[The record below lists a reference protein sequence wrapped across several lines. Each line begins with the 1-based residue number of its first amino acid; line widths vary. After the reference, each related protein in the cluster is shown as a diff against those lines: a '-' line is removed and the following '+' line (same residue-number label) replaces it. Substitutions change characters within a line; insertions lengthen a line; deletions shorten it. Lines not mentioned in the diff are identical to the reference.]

1 MTNESVVH
9 NYGMSMR
16 GTVEGTG
23 LSFTDEFK
31 RVSPQVTGFYAFES
45 EVGRILLL

>member
-23 LSFTDEFK
+23 LSFTEEFK

-45 EVGRILLL
+45 EVGTG